1 MVQTLQNFINGE
13 FVTPA
18 GTGLLDI
25 VNPTNGE
32 VVAKSPISVH
42 ADVDAAMTA
51 AKDAFKTW
59 KHTTPGQ
66 RQLMLLKLAD
76 AVEANSDELVEA
88 QHRNTGQV
96 RSLIASEE
104 VAAGADQLRFF
115 AGAARILE
123 GKSAGEYFEGHTSYV
138 RREPIGVVAQ
148 VAPWNYPFLMAI
160 WKIGPALA
168 AGNTVV
174 LKPSDTTPE
183 STLVLAR
190 LAGDILPAGVL
201 NVVLGTGETGAMMVE
216 HKVPGLVS
224 ITGSV
229 RAGIAV
235 ASGAAKGLKRAHLEL
250 GGKAPAIVFKDADIK
265 KSAAAIAEFAFFN
278 AGQDCTAITR
288 VLVEDSV
295 HDDVVAAMV
304 EHTAT
309 LHTGSQNDEENYFGP
324 LNNVNHFNA
333 VTSVVEHLPENCR
346 IVTGGHRAG
355 EKGFFFEPTIVTG
368 AKQTDD
374 IVQKETFGPVITVQ
388 KFSSEA
394 EALELA
400 NDVDYALASSVWT
413 SDHGTAMRMSR
424 DLDFGA
430 VWINTHILLTA
441 EMPHGG
447 FKQSGYGKAPLH
459 VRRRGLHAHQARDE
473 RTRRI
478 TTFPGSRQARSPG
491 TKIRWSSLS
500 RPRHAERRPP

>member
-1 MVQTLQNFINGE
+1 VVQTLQNFINGE

-18 GTGLLDI
+18 GTELLDI
-25 VNPTNGE
+25 INPTNGE
-32 VVAKSPISVH
+32 VVAQSPVSVES
-42 ADVDAAMTA
+42 DVDDAMAAA
-51 AKDAFKTW
+51 AAAFKTW
-59 KHTTPGQ
+59 KHATPSR
-66 RQLMLLKLAD
+66 RQLLLLKLAD
-76 AVEANSDELVEA
+76 AMEAHSEELVEA

-96 RSLIASEE
+96 REMNASEE

-115 AGAARILE
+115 GGAARLLE
-123 GKSAGEYFEGHTSYV
+123 GKSAGEYMEGHTSFV

-148 VAPWNYPFLMAI
+148 VAPWNYPLLMAV

-190 LAGDILPAGVL
+190 LIKDIFPAGVV
-201 NVVLGTGETGAMMVE
+201 NVVLGNGGTGAAMVE
-216 HKVPGLVS
+216 HKTPGLVS

-250 GGKAPAIVFKDADIK
+250 GGKAPAIVFADADIK

-288 VLVEDSV
+288 VLVEEGA
-295 HDDVVAAMV
+295 HDDLVNAMV
-304 EHTAT
+304 EHTRT
-309 LHTGSQNDEENYFGP
+309 LRTGSENDAENYFGP
-324 LNNVNHFNA
+324 LNNINHFNA
-333 VTSVVEHLPENCR
+333 VNAVMDALPEHCT
-346 IVTGGHRAG
+346 VAVGGKRAG
-355 EKGFFFEPTIVTG
+355 DKGFFYEATIVTG

-374 IVQKETFGPVITVQ
+374 IVQQETFGPVITVQ
-388 KFSSEA
+388 KFGTEA
-394 EALELA
+394 EAVEMA
-400 NDVDYALASSVWT
+400 NDVEYALASSVWT
-413 SDHGTAMRMSR
+413 SDHGTAMRVSR

-447 FKQSGYGKAPLH
+447 FKQSGYGKDLSMYGVEDYTRIKH
-459 VRRRGLHAHQARDE
+459 VMSALDA
-473 RTRRI
+473 
-478 TTFPGSRQARSPG
+478 
-491 TKIRWSSLS
+491 
-500 RPRHAERRPP
+500 

>member
-1 MVQTLQNFINGE
+1 MAETLQNYIDGA

-18 GTGLLDI
+18 GARNQLLDI

-32 VVAKSPISVH
+32 VVAQSPVSSP
-42 ADVDAAMTA
+42 ADVDDAMRAAA
-51 AKDAFKTW
+51 RAFTTW
-59 KHTTPGQ
+59 KRTTPSQ
-66 RQLMLLKLAD
+66 RQLMLLRLAD
-76 AVEANSDELVEA
+76 AVEGASDELVEA

-96 RSLIASEE
+96 REMIAAEE
-104 VAAGADQLRFF
+104 VAVGADQLRFF

-123 GKSAGEYFEGHTSYV
+123 GKSAGEYLEGHTSYV

-190 LAGDILPAGVL
+190 LTQGILPDGVL
-201 NVVLGTGETGAMMVE
+201 NVVLGTGETGAAMIE
-216 HKVPGLVS
+216 HPVPGLVS

-235 ASGAAKGLKRAHLEL
+235 ATSAAKGLKRAHLEL
-250 GGKAPAIVFKDADIK
+250 GGKAPAVVFADADLRR
-265 KSAAAIAEFAFFN
+265 SAAAIAEFAFFN

-288 VLVEDSV
+288 VLVQEGA
-295 HDDVVAAMV
+295 HDEFVAAMV

-309 LHTGSQNDEENYFGP
+309 LKTGSADDSENYFGP
-324 LNNVNHFNA
+324 LNNINHFNA
-333 VTSVVEHLPENCR
+333 VNAVIDALPAHCS
-346 IVTGGHRAG
+346 IATGGRRAG
-355 EKGFFFEPTIVTG
+355 DKGYFFEPTIITG
-368 AKQTDD
+368 AHQDD
-374 IVQKETFGPVITVQ
+374 PVVQQETFGPIVTVQ
-388 KFSSEA
+388 TFTTEEEA
-394 EALELA
+394 VELA
-400 NDVDYALASSVWT
+400 NGVDYALASSVWT
-413 SDHGTAMRMSR
+413 TDHGTAMRVSR

-430 VWINTHILLTA
+430 VWINTHIMLTA

-447 FKQSGYGKAPLH
+447 FKNSGYGKDLSMYGVEDYTRIKH
-459 VRRRGLHAHQARDE
+459 VMSVLDA
-473 RTRRI
+473 
-478 TTFPGSRQARSPG
+478 
-491 TKIRWSSLS
+491 
-500 RPRHAERRPP
+500 

>member
-1 MVQTLQNFINGE
+1 MVQTLQNFINGQ

-18 GTGLLDI
+18 GTDTLDI
-25 VNPTNGE
+25 INPTNSE
-32 VVAKSPISVH
+32 VVATSPVSNA
-42 ADVDAAMTA
+42 ADVDAAMSA
-51 AKDAFKTW
+51 AAEAFKSW
-59 KHTTPGQ
+59 KRVTPGQ

-76 AVEANSDELVEA
+76 AIEANSDELVEA

-104 VAAGADQLRFF
+104 VAAGADQMRFF
-115 AGAARILE
+115 AGAARLME

-168 AGNTVV
+168 AGNTIV

-183 STLVLAR
+183 STLVLAK
-190 LAGDILPAGVL
+190 LTQGILPDGVL
-201 NVVLGTGETGAMMVE
+201 NVVLGTGATGAMMVE

-250 GGKAPAIVFKDADIK
+250 GGKAPAIVFKDADIA

-288 VLVEDSV
+288 VLAEESV
-295 HDDVVAAMV
+295 HDELVAAMV
-304 EHTAT
+304 EHTKT
-309 LHTGSQNDEENYFGP
+309 LRTGSQNDEDNYFGP
-324 LNNVNHFNA
+324 LNNINHFNA
-333 VTSVVEHLPENCR
+333 VNAVVNALPAHCKIE
-346 IVTGGHRAG
+346 TGGHQAG
-355 EKGFFFEPTIVTG
+355 EKGFFFEPTIITG
-368 AKQTDD
+368 AQQQDD
-374 IVQKETFGPVITVQ
+374 VVQKETFGPVITVQ
-388 KFSSEA
+388 KFADEA
-394 EALELA
+394 EAVELA
-400 NDVDYALASSVWT
+400 NDVEYALASSIWT
-413 SDHGTAMRMSR
+413 TDHGTAMRVSR

-447 FKQSGYGKAPLH
+447 FKQSGYGKDLSMYGVEDYTRIKH
-459 VRRRGLHAHQARDE
+459 VMSALDA
-473 RTRRI
+473 
-478 TTFPGSRQARSPG
+478 
-491 TKIRWSSLS
+491 
-500 RPRHAERRPP
+500 

>member
-1 MVQTLQNFINGE
+1 VVQTLQNFINGE

-18 GTGLLDI
+18 GTELLDI
-25 VNPTNGE
+25 INPTNGE
-32 VVAKSPISVH
+32 VVAQSPVSVES
-42 ADVDAAMTA
+42 DVDDAMAAA
-51 AKDAFKTW
+51 AAAFKTW
-59 KHTTPGQ
+59 KHATPSQ
-66 RQLMLLKLAD
+66 RQLLLLKLAD
-76 AVEANSDELVEA
+76 AMEANSEELVEA

-96 RSLIASEE
+96 REMIASEE

-115 AGAARILE
+115 GGAARLLE
-123 GKSAGEYFEGHTSYV
+123 GKSAGEYMEGHTSFV

-148 VAPWNYPFLMAI
+148 VAPWNYPLLMAV

-190 LAGDILPAGVL
+190 LIKDIFPAGVV
-201 NVVLGTGETGAMMVE
+201 NVVLGNGGTGAAMVE
-216 HKVPGLVS
+216 HKTPGLVS

-250 GGKAPAIVFKDADIK
+250 GGKAPAIVFADADLK

-288 VLVEDSV
+288 VLVEESA
-295 HDDVVAAMV
+295 HDDLVNAMV
-304 EHTAT
+304 EHTKT
-309 LHTGSQNDEENYFGP
+309 LRTGSDDDAENYFGP
-324 LNNVNHFNA
+324 LNNINHFNA
-333 VTSVVEHLPENCR
+333 VNAVMDALPEHCK
-346 IVTGGHRAG
+346 VEVGGKRAG
-355 EKGFFFEPTIVTG
+355 DKGFFYEATIVTG

-374 IVQKETFGPVITVQ
+374 IVQQETFGPVITVQ
-388 KFSSEA
+388 KFGTEA
-394 EALELA
+394 EAVEMA
-400 NDVDYALASSVWT
+400 NDVEYALASSVWT
-413 SDHGTAMRMSR
+413 SDHGTAMRVSR

-447 FKQSGYGKAPLH
+447 FKQSGYGKDLSMYGVEDYTRIKH
-459 VRRRGLHAHQARDE
+459 VMSALDA
-473 RTRRI
+473 
-478 TTFPGSRQARSPG
+478 
-491 TKIRWSSLS
+491 
-500 RPRHAERRPP
+500 

>member
-1 MVQTLQNFINGE
+1 LDDFNMHQTLQNFINGE

-18 GTGLLDI
+18 GTGRLDI
-25 VNPTNGE
+25 INPTNGD
-32 VVAKSPISVH
+32 VVAQSPISVQ
-42 ADVDAAMTA
+42 ADVDAAMAA
-51 AKDAFKTW
+51 AKDAFRTW
-59 KHTTPGQ
+59 KHVTPGQ

-76 AVEANSDELVEA
+76 AIEANSDELVEA

-104 VAAGADQLRFF
+104 VAAAADQLRFF

-201 NVVLGTGETGAMMVE
+201 NVILGTGATGALMVE

-235 ASGAAKGLKRAHLEL
+235 AAGAAKGLKRAHLEL

-288 VLVEDSV
+288 VLVEESV
-295 HDDVVAAMV
+295 HDDLVTAMV
-304 EHTAT
+304 EHTTT
-309 LHTGSQNDEENYFGP
+309 LHTGSQNDEDNYFGP

-333 VTSVVEHLPENCR
+333 VRSVVDHLPLHCKIE
-346 IVTGGHRAG
+346 TGGRQAG
-355 EKGFFFEPTIVTG
+355 EKGYFFEPTIITG

-374 IVQKETFGPVITVQ
+374 VVQKETFGPVITVQ
-388 KFSSEA
+388 KFSTEA
-394 EALELA
+394 EAVELA

-413 SDHGTAMRMSR
+413 SNHGTAMRLSR

-447 FKQSGYGKAPLH
+447 FKQSGYGKDLSMYGVEDYTRIKH
-459 VRRRGLHAHQARDE
+459 VMSALDA
-473 RTRRI
+473 
-478 TTFPGSRQARSPG
+478 
-491 TKIRWSSLS
+491 
-500 RPRHAERRPP
+500 

>member
-1 MVQTLQNFINGE
+1 
-13 FVTPA
+13 
-18 GTGLLDI
+18 
-25 VNPTNGE
+25 
-32 VVAKSPISVH
+32 VVAKAPISGE
-42 ADVDAAMTA
+42 ADVDAAMA
-51 AKDAFKTW
+51 AASEAFKSW
-59 KHTTPGQ
+59 KQTTPGQ

-76 AVEANSDELVEA
+76 AVEAHSDELVEA

-115 AGAARILE
+115 AGAARIME
-123 GKSAGEYFEGHTSYV
+123 GKSAGEYFEGHTSFV

-148 VAPWNYPFLMAI
+148 VTPWNYPFLMAI

-190 LAGDILPAGVL
+190 LSKDILPPGVL
-201 NVVLGTGETGAMMVE
+201 NIVLGTGETGAMMVD

-235 ASGAAKGLKRAHLEL
+235 AGGAARDLKRAHLEL

-288 VLVEDSV
+288 VLIEDSI
-295 HDDVVAAMV
+295 HDEMVDALV
-304 EHTAT
+304 EHTKT

-324 LNNVNHFNA
+324 LNNANHFNA
-333 VTSVVEHLPENCR
+333 VNNVVEHLPEHCR
-346 IVTGGHRAG
+346 IETGGRRAG
-355 EKGFFFEPTIVTG
+355 EKGFFFEPTIITG
-368 AKQTDD
+368 ARQADD

-388 KFSSEA
+388 KFASESEA
-394 EALELA
+394 VELA
-400 NDVDYALASSVWT
+400 NGVEYALASSVWT
-413 SDHGTAMRMSR
+413 TDHGTAMRMSR

-447 FKQSGYGKAPLH
+447 FKHSGYGKDLSLYGVEDYTRIKH
-459 VRRRGLHAHQARDE
+459 VMSALDA
-473 RTRRI
+473 
-478 TTFPGSRQARSPG
+478 
-491 TKIRWSSLS
+491 
-500 RPRHAERRPP
+500 

>member
-1 MVQTLQNFINGE
+1 M
-13 FVTPA
+13 
-18 GTGLLDI
+18 
-25 VNPTNGE
+25 
-32 VVAKSPISVH
+32 
-42 ADVDAAMTA
+42 AAA
-51 AKDAFKTW
+51 ESAFATW
-59 KHTTPGQ
+59 KHATPGERQ
-66 RQLMLLKLAD
+66 RLLLRLAD
-76 AVEANSDELVEA
+76 AVEAASDELVEA

-115 AGAARILE
+115 AGAARLLE
-123 GKSAGEYFEGHTSYV
+123 GKSAGEYFEGHTSFV

-190 LAGDILPAGVL
+190 LIKDIFPTGVV
-201 NVVLGTGETGAMMVE
+201 NVVLGNAATGSLMVE
-216 HKVPGLVS
+216 HPVPGLVS

-229 RAGIAV
+229 RAGVAV
-235 ASGAAKGLKRAHLEL
+235 ATGAAKGLKRSHLEL
-250 GGKAPAIVFKDADIK
+250 GGKAPAVVFADADLK

-288 VLVEDSV
+288 VLVEEQA
-295 HDDVVAAMV
+295 HDEFVRLMV
-304 EHTAT
+304 EHTRT
-309 LHTGSQNDEENYFGP
+309 LETGHENDEENYFGP

-333 VTSVVEHLPENCR
+333 VTRVVESLPEYAK
-346 IVTGGHRAG
+346 VETGGHRAG
-355 EKGFFFEPTIVTG
+355 EKGFFYEPTIVSG
-368 AKQTDD
+368 VRQDD
-374 IVQKETFGPVITVQ
+374 DVVQKETFGPVVTVQ
-388 KFSSEA
+388 KFTTEA
-394 EALELA
+394 EAVRLA
-400 NDVDYALASSVWT
+400 NDVEYALASSVWT
-413 SDHGTAMRMSR
+413 SNHGRAMRLAR

-447 FKQSGYGKAPLH
+447 FKQSGYGKDLSMYSVEDYTRIKH
-459 VRRRGLHAHQARDE
+459 VMSNLDA
-473 RTRRI
+473 
-478 TTFPGSRQARSPG
+478 
-491 TKIRWSSLS
+491 
-500 RPRHAERRPP
+500 

>member
-1 MVQTLQNFINGE
+1 MAETLQNYIDGA

-18 GTGLLDI
+18 GTELLDI

-32 VVAKSPISVH
+32 VVAQSPVSSP
-42 ADVDAAMTA
+42 ADVDDAMQAAVR
-51 AKDAFKTW
+51 AFATW
-59 KHTTPGQ
+59 KRTTPSQ
-66 RQLMLLKLAD
+66 RQLLLLRLAD
-76 AVEANSDELVEA
+76 AIEGASEELVEA

-96 RSLIASEE
+96 REMIAAEE

-115 AGAARILE
+115 AGAARIIE
-123 GKSAGEYFEGHTSYV
+123 GKSAGEYLEGFTSYV

-190 LAGDILPAGVL
+190 LSQGILPDGVL
-201 NVVLGTGETGAMMVE
+201 NVVLGTGETGAAMIE
-216 HKVPGLVS
+216 HPVPGLVS

-235 ASGAAKGLKRAHLEL
+235 ATSAARDLKRAHLEL
-250 GGKAPAIVFKDADIK
+250 GGKAPAVVFADADLRRT
-265 KSAAAIAEFAFFN
+265 AEAITEFAFFN

-288 VLVEDSV
+288 VLVQEEA
-295 HDDVVAAMV
+295 HDELVAAMV

-309 LHTGSQNDEENYFGP
+309 LKTGSEDDSENYFGP
-324 LNNVNHFNA
+324 LNNINHFNA
-333 VTSVVEHLPENCR
+333 VNAVVDALPAHCS
-346 IVTGGHRAG
+346 IATGGKRAG
-355 EKGFFFEPTIVTG
+355 DKGYFFEPTIITG
-368 AKQTDD
+368 ARQDD
-374 IVQKETFGPVITVQ
+374 PVVQQETFGPILTVQ
-388 KFSSEA
+388 TFTTEEEA
-394 EALELA
+394 VELA
-400 NDVDYALASSVWT
+400 NGVDYALASSVWT
-413 SDHGTAMRMSR
+413 TNHGTAMRVSR

-430 VWINTHILLTA
+430 VWINTHIMLTA

-447 FKQSGYGKAPLH
+447 FKHSGYGKDLSMYGVEDYTRIKH
-459 VRRRGLHAHQARDE
+459 VMSVLDV
-473 RTRRI
+473 
-478 TTFPGSRQARSPG
+478 
-491 TKIRWSSLS
+491 
-500 RPRHAERRPP
+500 

>member
-1 MVQTLQNFINGE
+1 MAETLQNYIDGV

-18 GTGLLDI
+18 GTELLDI

-32 VVAKSPISVH
+32 VVAQSPVSTP
-42 ADVDAAMTA
+42 ADVDDAMQAAA
-51 AKDAFKTW
+51 RAFTTW
-59 KHTTPGQ
+59 KRTTPSQ
-66 RQLMLLKLAD
+66 RQLLLLRLAD
-76 AVEANSDELVEA
+76 AVEAASDELVEA

-96 RSLIASEE
+96 REMIAAEE

-123 GKSAGEYFEGHTSYV
+123 GKSAGEYLEGHTSFV

-190 LAGDILPAGVL
+190 LTQGILPDGVL
-201 NVVLGTGETGAMMVE
+201 NVVLGTGETGAAMIE
-216 HKVPGLVS
+216 HPVPGLVS

-235 ASGAAKGLKRAHLEL
+235 ATAAAKDLKRAHLEL
-250 GGKAPAIVFKDADIK
+250 GGKAPAIVFADADLTK
-265 KSAAAIAEFAFFN
+265 TAEAITEFAFFN

-288 VLVEDSV
+288 VLVQEEA
-295 HDDVVAAMV
+295 HDDLVAAMV
-304 EHTAT
+304 AHTAT
-309 LHTGSQNDEENYFGP
+309 LKTGSEDDSENYFGP
-324 LNNVNHFNA
+324 LNNINHFNA
-333 VTSVVEHLPENCR
+333 VNAVVDALPAHCS
-346 IVTGGHRAG
+346 IATGGKRAG
-355 EKGFFFEPTIVTG
+355 TKGYFFEPTIITG
-368 AKQTDD
+368 ARQDD
-374 IVQKETFGPVITVQ
+374 PVVQQETFGPILTVQ
-388 KFSSEA
+388 TFSTEEEA
-394 EALELA
+394 VELA
-400 NDVDYALASSVWT
+400 NGVDYALASSVWT
-413 SDHGTAMRMSR
+413 SNHGTAMRVSR

-430 VWINTHILLTA
+430 VWINTHIMLTA

-447 FKQSGYGKAPLH
+447 FKHSGYGKDLSMYGVEDYTRIKH
-459 VRRRGLHAHQARDE
+459 VMSVLDV
-473 RTRRI
+473 
-478 TTFPGSRQARSPG
+478 
-491 TKIRWSSLS
+491 
-500 RPRHAERRPP
+500 

>member
-1 MVQTLQNFINGE
+1 LYTVVQTLQNFINGE

-18 GTGLLDI
+18 GTALLDI

-32 VVAKSPISVH
+32 VVAKSPISVQV
-42 ADVDAAMTA
+42 DVDAAMTA
-51 AKDAFKTW
+51 AKDAFASW
-59 KHTTPGQ
+59 KRVTPGQ

-96 RSLIASEE
+96 RSLIAAEE
-104 VAAGADQLRFF
+104 IAAGADQLRFF
-115 AGAARILE
+115 AGAARLLE

-190 LAGDILPAGVL
+190 LAGEILPAGVL
-201 NVVLGTGETGAMMVE
+201 NVVLGTGETGALMVE

-288 VLVEDSV
+288 VLVQDAAYEDLL
-295 HDDVVAAMV
+295 AAMV
-304 EHTAT
+304 EHTKT
-309 LHTGSQNDEENYFGP
+309 LRTGSQNDEDNYFGP

-333 VTSVVEHLPENCR
+333 VTSVVEHLPANCR
-346 IVTGGHRAG
+346 IETGGHRAG

-368 AKQTDD
+368 AQQSDD

-388 KFSSEA
+388 KFSTEDEA
-394 EALELA
+394 IELA

-413 SDHGTAMRMSR
+413 TDHGTAMRVSR

-447 FKQSGYGKAPLH
+447 FKQSGYGKDLSMYGVEDYTRIKH
-459 VRRRGLHAHQARDE
+459 VMSALDA
-473 RTRRI
+473 
-478 TTFPGSRQARSPG
+478 
-491 TKIRWSSLS
+491 
-500 RPRHAERRPP
+500 

>member
-1 MVQTLQNFINGE
+1 MAETLQNYIDGV

-18 GTGLLDI
+18 GTELLDI

-32 VVAKSPISVH
+32 VVAQSPVSSP
-42 ADVDAAMTA
+42 ADVDDAMQAAA
-51 AKDAFKTW
+51 RAFTTW
-59 KHTTPGQ
+59 KRTTPSQ

-76 AVEANSDELVEA
+76 AVEAASDELVEA

-96 RSLIASEE
+96 RAMIAAEE
-104 VAAGADQLRFF
+104 VAVGADQLRFF
-115 AGAARILE
+115 AGAARIME
-123 GKSAGEYFEGHTSYV
+123 GKSAGEYLEGHTSYV

-190 LAGDILPAGVL
+190 LTQGILPDGVL
-201 NVVLGTGETGAMMVE
+201 NVVLGTGETGAAMIE
-216 HKVPGLVS
+216 HPVPGLVS

-235 ASGAAKGLKRAHLEL
+235 ATSAAKGLKRAHLEL
-250 GGKAPAIVFKDADIK
+250 GGKAPAVVFADADLK
-265 KSAAAIAEFAFFN
+265 KTAEAITEFAFFN

-288 VLVEDSV
+288 VLVQEEA
-295 HDDVVAAMV
+295 HDELVAAMV

-309 LHTGSQNDEENYFGP
+309 LTTGSEDDSENYFGP
-324 LNNVNHFNA
+324 LNNINHFNA
-333 VTSVVEHLPENCR
+333 VNAVIEAIPAHCS
-346 IVTGGHRAG
+346 IATGGKRAG
-355 EKGFFFEPTIVTG
+355 DKGYFFEPTIITG
-368 AKQTDD
+368 ARQDD
-374 IVQKETFGPVITVQ
+374 PVVQQETFGPIVTVQ
-388 KFSSEA
+388 TFSTEEEA
-394 EALELA
+394 VALA
-400 NDVDYALASSVWT
+400 NGVDYALASSVWT
-413 SDHGTAMRMSR
+413 TDHGTAMRVSR

-430 VWINTHILLTA
+430 VWINTHIMLTA

-447 FKQSGYGKAPLH
+447 FKNSGYGKDLSMYGVEDYTRIKH
-459 VRRRGLHAHQARDE
+459 VMSVLDA
-473 RTRRI
+473 
-478 TTFPGSRQARSPG
+478 
-491 TKIRWSSLS
+491 
-500 RPRHAERRPP
+500 

>member
-1 MVQTLQNFINGE
+1 MAETLQNYIDGA

-18 GTGLLDI
+18 GTELLDI

-32 VVAKSPISVH
+32 VVAQSPVSSP
-42 ADVDAAMTA
+42 ADVDAAMQA
-51 AKDAFKTW
+51 AARAFTTW
-59 KHTTPGQ
+59 KRTTPSQ
-66 RQLMLLKLAD
+66 RQLLLLKLAD
-76 AVEANSDELVEA
+76 AVEAASDELVEA

-96 RSLIASEE
+96 REMIAAEE
-104 VAAGADQLRFF
+104 VAVGADQLRFF

-123 GKSAGEYFEGHTSYV
+123 GKSAGEYLEGHTSYV

-190 LAGDILPAGVL
+190 LTQGILPDGVL
-201 NVVLGTGETGAMMVE
+201 NVVLGTGETGAAMIE
-216 HKVPGLVS
+216 HPVPGLVS

-235 ASGAAKGLKRAHLEL
+235 ATSAAKGLKRAHLEL
-250 GGKAPAIVFKDADIK
+250 GGKAPAVVFADADLK
-265 KSAAAIAEFAFFN
+265 RSAAAIAEFAFFN

-288 VLVEDSV
+288 VLVQEQA
-295 HDDVVAAMV
+295 HDEFVAAMV

-309 LHTGSQNDEENYFGP
+309 LRTGSADDSENYFGP
-324 LNNVNHFNA
+324 LNNINHFNA
-333 VTSVVEHLPENCR
+333 VNAVIDALPAHCS
-346 IVTGGHRAG
+346 IATGGRRAG
-355 EKGFFFEPTIVTG
+355 DKGYFFEPTIITG
-368 AKQTDD
+368 ARQDD
-374 IVQKETFGPVITVQ
+374 PVVQQETFGPIVTVQ
-388 KFSSEA
+388 TFATEEEA
-394 EALELA
+394 VELA
-400 NDVDYALASSVWT
+400 NGVDYALASSVWT
-413 SDHGTAMRMSR
+413 TNHGTAMRVSR

-430 VWINTHILLTA
+430 VWINTHIMLTA

-447 FKQSGYGKAPLH
+447 FKNSGYGKDLSMYGVEDYTRIKH
-459 VRRRGLHAHQARDE
+459 VMSVLDA
-473 RTRRI
+473 
-478 TTFPGSRQARSPG
+478 
-491 TKIRWSSLS
+491 
-500 RPRHAERRPP
+500 

>member
-18 GTGLLDI
+18 GLGLLDI

-32 VVAKSPISVH
+32 VVAKAPISGE
-42 ADVDAAMTA
+42 ADVDAAMA
-51 AKDAFKTW
+51 AASEAFKSW
-59 KHTTPGQ
+59 RHTTPGQ

-76 AVEANSDELVEA
+76 AVEAHSDELVDA

-115 AGAARILE
+115 AGAARIME
-123 GKSAGEYFEGHTSYV
+123 GKSAGEYFEGHTSFV

-148 VAPWNYPFLMAI
+148 VTPWNYPFLMAI

-190 LAGDILPAGVL
+190 LAKDILPPGVL
-201 NVVLGTGETGAMMVE
+201 NIVLGTGETGAMMVD

-235 ASGAAKGLKRAHLEL
+235 AGGAARDLKRAHLEL

-265 KSAAAIAEFAFFN
+265 KSASAIAEFAFFN

-288 VLVEDSV
+288 VLIEDSI
-295 HDDVVAAMV
+295 HDEMVEALV
-304 EHTAT
+304 EHTKT

-324 LNNVNHFNA
+324 LNNANHFNA
-333 VTSVVEHLPENCR
+333 VNNVVEHLPEHCR
-346 IVTGGHRAG
+346 IETGGRRAG
-355 EKGFFFEPTIVTG
+355 EKGFFFEPTIITG
-368 AKQTDD
+368 ARQADD

-388 KFSSEA
+388 KFASESEA
-394 EALELA
+394 VELA
-400 NDVDYALASSVWT
+400 NGVEYALASSVWT
-413 SDHGTAMRMSR
+413 TDHGTAMRMSR

-447 FKQSGYGKAPLH
+447 FKHSGYGKDLSLYGVEDYTRIKH
-459 VRRRGLHAHQARDE
+459 VMSALDA
-473 RTRRI
+473 
-478 TTFPGSRQARSPG
+478 
-491 TKIRWSSLS
+491 
-500 RPRHAERRPP
+500 

>member
-32 VVAKSPISVH
+32 VVARSPISVQ

-51 AKDAFKTW
+51 ASDAFKSW
-59 KHTTPGQ
+59 KHATPGQ

-96 RSLIASEE
+96 RSLIAAEE

-115 AGAARILE
+115 AGAARLLE
-123 GKSAGEYFEGHTSYV
+123 GKSAGEYLEGHTSYV

-148 VAPWNYPFLMAI
+148 VAPWNYPFLMAV

-168 AGNTVV
+168 AGNTVD
-174 LKPSDTTPE
+174 LQPSDTTPE

-190 LAGDILPAGVL
+190 LAGEILPAGVL
-201 NVVLGTGETGAMMVE
+201 NVVLGTGETGALMVE

-304 EHTAT
+304 EHTKT
-309 LHTGSQNDEENYFGP
+309 LRTGSQNDEDNYFGP

-333 VTSVVEHLPENCR
+333 VTSVVEHLPANCK
-346 IVTGGHRAG
+346 IETGGHRAG

-368 AKQTDD
+368 GHRAGDKGFFFEPTIITGAKQTDD
-374 IVQKETFGPVITVQ
+374 VVQKETFGPVITVQ
-388 KFSSEA
+388 KFSTEA
-394 EALELA
+394 EAVELA

-413 SDHGTAMRMSR
+413 TDHGTAMRVSR
-424 DLDFGA
+424 ELEFGC
-430 VWINTHILLTA
+430 VWVNTHVMLVS

-447 FKQSGYGKAPLH
+447 FKDSGYGKDLSLYSVEEYTQVKH
-459 VRRRGLHAHQARDE
+459 VMHALDA
-473 RTRRI
+473 
-478 TTFPGSRQARSPG
+478 
-491 TKIRWSSLS
+491 
-500 RPRHAERRPP
+500 